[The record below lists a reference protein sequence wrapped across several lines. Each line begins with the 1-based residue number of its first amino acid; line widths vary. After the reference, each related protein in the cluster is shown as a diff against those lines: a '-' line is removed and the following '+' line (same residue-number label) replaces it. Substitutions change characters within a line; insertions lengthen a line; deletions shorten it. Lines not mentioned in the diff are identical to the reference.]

1 MSRLNELDFAPCA
14 IERAEYAVN
23 SVARVAKD
31 MADAPLMET
40 LHKKIAYRLGHRYLL
55 TKASSRFTGL
65 NPACAVRFLEWR
77 FAVRPGISR
86 GEMLG
91 VRETGFA
98 LLTGISR
105 FKYRPRHSI
114 SLDDERHFRRI
125 VELFQIRFRFTR
137 RRSLRKLC
145 SRSRRY
151 FLSAHDRLSGAA
163 KQSSPS
169 V

>member
-105 FKYRPRHSI
+105 FKSPAAFDP
-114 SLDDERHFRRI
+114 LDDERHFRGNCRAI
-125 VELFQIRFRFTR
+125 SDSI
-137 RRSLRKLC
+137 
-145 SRSRRY
+145 
-151 FLSAHDRLSGAA
+151 
-163 KQSSPS
+163 S
-169 V
+169 VYTTP